1 MSISMRKIV
10 VKICF
15 RIQMAKM
22 SEVEAQ
28 NCGWHQITRLR
39 ITPSTSTSNST
50 ITITITST
58 SKMKMS
64 TELPYLVHDAE
75 SIKHCLGS
83 AAAVLFRRAASS
95 EKCIPA
101 IVGYTSG
108 TVDEGSVP
116 GLQVPTVQSKRGA
129 LIFRG
134 YDAVLGLLNDERYAG
149 NKNAT

>member
-1 MSISMRKIV
+1 MRKIV

-15 RIQMAKM
+15 RIRIKKK

-28 NCGWHQITRLR
+28 KYGQHQITRLR
-39 ITPSTSTSNST
+39 ITTNASTS
-50 ITITITST
+50 I

-83 AAAVLFRRAASS
+83 AASVLFRRTTSS

-101 IVGYTSG
+101 IVGYASG
-108 TVDEGSVP
+108 TVDVKSVSR
-116 GLQVPTVQSKRGA
+116 LQVPTVQSKRWA

-134 YDAVLGLLNDERYAG
+134 HDAVLGLLNNERYAG

>member
-15 RIQMAKM
+15 RIQMTKK

-28 NCGWHQITRLR
+28 NCGRHQNTKIR
-39 ITPSTSTSNST
+39 ITPSTSTS
-50 ITITITST
+50 
-58 SKMKMS
+58 KMKMT

-101 IVGYTSG
+101 IVGYTSW
-108 TVDEGSVP
+108 TVDEESVP